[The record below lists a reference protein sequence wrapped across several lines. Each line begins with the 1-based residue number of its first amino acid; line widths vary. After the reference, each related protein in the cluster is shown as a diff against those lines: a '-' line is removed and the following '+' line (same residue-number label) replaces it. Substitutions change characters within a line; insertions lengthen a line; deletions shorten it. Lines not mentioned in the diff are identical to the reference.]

1 MTLYDLALEFL
12 AKADEDAVASR
23 KFRDD
28 ADISDSVL
36 GFHCQQALEK
46 TRKAVLAAG
55 GVAPPRT
62 HDLEL
67 LLTLLAANGLALP
80 GGIDGAA
87 IRGLTP
93 FAVEHCYEP
102 LAPPP
107 DFGRSAA
114 VALIAQVRAWAEEQ
128 LQRLAPAT
136 P

>member
-12 AKADEDAVASR
+12 AKADEDAVAAR

-28 ADISDSVL
+28 ADIADSVL

-55 GVAPPRT
+55 GVA
-62 HDLEL
+62 
-67 LLTLLAANGLALP
+67 NGLALP

-93 FAVEHCYEP
+93 FAVEHRYEP

-114 VALIAQVRAWAEEQ
+114 VALIAQVRARAEGQ